1 MKSGLDVKL
10 PETGP
15 AAAMATLVKLQRESR
30 ILDRDLLWLDL
41 RTPGRV
47 FARLSVDAAAARQ
60 ERLDAHAKKGA
71 AQ

>member
-10 PETGP
+10 PEIAP
-15 AAAMATLVKLQRESR
+15 LAAVATLVGLQRRSR
-30 ILDRDLLWLDL
+30 ILDRDILWLDL

-47 FARLSVDAAAARQ
+47 FARLSADAAAARQ
-60 ERLDAHAKKGA
+60 ERLDVHAKKGA